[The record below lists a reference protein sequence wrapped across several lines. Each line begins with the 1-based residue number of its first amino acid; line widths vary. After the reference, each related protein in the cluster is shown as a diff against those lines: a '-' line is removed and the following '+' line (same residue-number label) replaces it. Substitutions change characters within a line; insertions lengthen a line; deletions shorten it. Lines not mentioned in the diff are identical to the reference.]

1 MPDFEISSPEGQRYR
16 VTAPD
21 GATEQDA
28 ISYVQSQLAA
38 DPNFGAK
45 PRGLISGVQDI
56 WDKPDGLSLIGMVKG
71 LYEGAKLPGDIAQ
84 GNVQMLP
91 PGLRREDFTDIPPVS
106 EPGPNTTPGLFGP
119 TPFAPVTPGPNDAVI
134 GGAMSLASLPALSSA
149 PAPVRGAPGTGFARP
164 GQPGPALTNAP
175 AAAETI
181 TPKLLDAAGRIDVPI
196 PRFMVGSRM
205 DQSLAAG
212 LQNIPGAGDKIA
224 QAANKTV
231 EALGS
236 AADRVKEGYG
246 TGSPAVAGSYAKD
259 ALTEWLTGGS
269 QKVAS
274 RVYDAVD
281 NLVNPEIATPLA
293 ATAKAAQEILARRA
307 ASKIPGKS
315 AAVDAVAEAIATP
328 GMTYPDLKGLRS
340 YIGELTPEE
349 LVSQGLRGSE
359 VKYLYGALTKDL
371 RNSVS
376 NAGGEKALAA
386 FEKANR
392 IFENISTVRTDLA
405 KVIGTKGDAAPE
417 AVFSRLMAMA
427 GSKSTANIDRLIQA
441 RKVMGGEAWNEVASA
456 IVAKLGRDPQG
467 DFSIQRFLRAYG
479 DLSSEGRSTLFKTT
493 GRDAL
498 GQSLDDINFVT
509 KSIENKLKQFA
520 NPSGTARSLM
530 SSQTVLD
537 MLRNPIKVLSTVI
550 GGTRLAKVLSEPAT
564 ARAAADWAKAYHD
577 AITAP
582 HVGSSRKVREA
593 ADNLATRIVRQSG
606 SGNQRA
612 LAAALQVQAGN
623 VNPSNWQQS
632 GPIGQ

>member
-1 MPDFEISSPEGQRYR
+1 
-16 VTAPD
+16 
-21 GATEQDA
+21 
-28 ISYVQSQLAA
+28 
-38 DPNFGAK
+38 
-45 PRGLISGVQDI
+45 
-56 WDKPDGLSLIGMVKG
+56 
-71 LYEGAKLPGDIAQ
+71 
-84 GNVQMLP
+84 
-91 PGLRREDFTDIPPVS
+91 
-106 EPGPNTTPGLFGP
+106 
-119 TPFAPVTPGPNDAVI
+119 
-134 GGAMSLASLPALSSA
+134 
-149 PAPVRGAPGTGFARP
+149 
-164 GQPGPALTNAP
+164 
-175 AAAETI
+175 
-181 TPKLLDAAGRIDVPI
+181 
-196 PRFMVGSRM
+196 
-205 DQSLAAG
+205 
-212 LQNIPGAGDKIA
+212 
-224 QAANKTV
+224 
-231 EALGS
+231 
-236 AADRVKEGYG
+236 
-246 TGSPAVAGSYAKD
+246 
-259 ALTEWLTGGS
+259 
-269 QKVAS
+269 
-274 RVYDAVD
+274 
-281 NLVNPEIATPLA
+281 
-293 ATAKAAQEILARRA
+293 
-307 ASKIPGKS
+307 
-315 AAVDAVAEAIATP
+315 
-328 GMTYPDLKGLRS
+328 MTYPDLKGLRS

-632 GPIGQ
+632 GPIGRWENMEVYQEI